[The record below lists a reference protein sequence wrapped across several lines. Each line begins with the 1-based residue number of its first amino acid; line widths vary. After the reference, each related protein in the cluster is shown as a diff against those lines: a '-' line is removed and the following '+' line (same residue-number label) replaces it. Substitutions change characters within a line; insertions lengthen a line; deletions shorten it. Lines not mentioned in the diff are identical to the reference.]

1 MATMVS
7 EVYDALVEAGASQ
20 EKARK
25 AAEAV
30 ANYDGRIGDIRGDV
44 GEVKQELASVK
55 ADLSL
60 LKWMI
65 GFVLAGVAALV
76 LRAIFP

>member
-20 EKARK
+20 EKARR

-30 ANYDGRIGDIRGDV
+30 ANYESRFNKL
-44 GEVKQELASVK
+44 E
-55 ADLSL
+55 ADML
-60 LKWMI
+60 LVKWML
-65 GFVLAGVAALV
+65 GFVLAGVTGLLAKAF
-76 LRAIFP
+76 FP